1 MKKFNTLLKDEKVQA
16 TLVVGGVFLLT
27 AIISIWAYYQS

>member
-1 MKKFNTLLKDEKVQA
+1 MKKINTLLKNEKVQA

-27 AIISIWAYYQS
+27 ALISLWAYYQ